1 MENRFKGYR
10 KLSLRE
16 LQLLQLNAM
25 KHIHQVCLKH
35 NIKYYM
41 IGGTLLGAV
50 RHKGFIPWDDDID
63 IAMMR
68 EDYERFKQI
77 FASEFDLSRF
87 FLQHYDSDIDFRPA
101 MLRVCIKNTIQD
113 YPSEIHHKCCKNTY
127 VDIFPLDN
135 VPDSE
140 LERDTHIKELLNI
153 DRLINIKLYHIYEQN
168 SKLYVLFK
176 RIVSKLLF
184 DPLKTLQKKRIKS
197 MTKYKDVSTKCV
209 ASTVSKYG
217 YRKQIMDRNIYGNP
231 VLYDFEDTQLF
242 GVEQVDVYLTQL
254 FGKKYMEIPPEN
266 KREVP
271 HDVYIKETTK

>member
-1 MENRFKGYR
+1 MEYRFVGYR

-16 LQLLQLNAM
+16 LQLLQLNTM
-25 KHIHQVCLKH
+25 KHIHKVCVKH

-68 EDYERFKQI
+68 EDYERFKKI
-77 FASEFDLSRF
+77 FTSEFNLSRF
-87 FLQHYDSDIDFRPA
+87 FLQHYDSDTDFRPA

-113 YPSEIHHKCCKNTY
+113 YPSEAHHKSCKNTY

-140 LERDTHIKELLNI
+140 KERDIHIKELLNI
-153 DRLINIKLYHIYEQN
+153 DRLINIKLYHIYDYN
-168 SKLYVLFK
+168 SKWYILFK
-176 RIVSKLLF
+176 KIVSKILF
-184 DPLKTLQKKRIKS
+184 VPLKTLQNERIKS
-197 MTKYKDVSTKCV
+197 MTKYKDVRTKCV

-217 YRKQIMDRNIYGNP
+217 YRKQIMDRNIYGSP
-231 VLYDFEDTQLF
+231 ILYDFEDTQLF
-242 GVEQVDVYLTQL
+242 GVEKGDVYLTKL

-266 KREVP
+266 KREIP
-271 HDVYIKETTK
+271 HDVYIKEVVK